1 MWVVLIVMV
10 VLVEVVV
17 VAVVV
22 KVDASTNA
30 KIVWESHCETRRK
43 KWSPRLLFSVVLD
56 LAQGFFPGFS
66 PFPLSI
72 KIDRLIRGTQALKSK
87 QCYKLSSKKKIS
99 SFTLNT
105 YSADNICIRFTLF
118 LLFGSTH
125 TGIRT
130 RCAEPQKWFHNNNNN
145 NNNNNNETSDHRV
158 TLRPRIHESG
168 QNFERTNFL
177 PV

>member
-1 MWVVLIVMV
+1 M
-10 VLVEVVV
+10 
-17 VAVVV
+17 
-22 KVDASTNA
+22 
-30 KIVWESHCETRRK
+30 
-43 KWSPRLLFSVVLD
+43 VLD
-56 LAQGFFPGFS
+56 LAQGFFPEFS

-72 KIDRLIRGTQALKSK
+72 KIDLSIRGKKAFKSK
-87 QCYKLSSKKKIS
+87 KCYKLSSKKKIN

-130 RCAEPQKWFHNNNNN
+130 RCTGPQKRSYN

-158 TLRPRIHESG
+158 TLRPRKHKSG
-168 QNFERTNFL
+168 QNFERTNLL
-177 PV
+177 PVQPVYTEPCKFCYRLQYCLPFKN